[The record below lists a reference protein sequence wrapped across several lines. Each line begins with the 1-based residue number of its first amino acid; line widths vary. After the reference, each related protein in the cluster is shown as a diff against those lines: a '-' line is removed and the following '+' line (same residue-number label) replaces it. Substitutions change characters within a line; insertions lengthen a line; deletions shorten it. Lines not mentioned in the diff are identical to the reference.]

1 VSEPARNN
9 VRVGIS
15 EVSDGRVTV
24 SGDLTFASARDA
36 RQLGVLVLEG
46 SRAQRIIIDCSGVT
60 RADSAGLAV
69 LLDWLA
75 WGRRKSRTISLE
87 NLPPSL
93 VAIAKIS
100 EVDGLLASAGWVRF
114 AHPRDVSMSWCAVN
128 SRGCGRRHCAHPAR
142 RTAPG

>member
-1 VSEPARNN
+1 MNGEARQN

-15 EVSDGRVTV
+15 EAVNGRITVT
-24 SGDLTFASARDA
+24 GELTFASARDA

-46 SRAQRIIIDCSGVT
+46 SRADRIVIDCGGVT

-75 WGRRKSRTISLE
+75 WGRRKSRTITLE

-93 VAIAKIS
+93 VAIARIS
-100 EVDGLLASAGWVRF
+100 EVDGLLQA
-114 AHPRDVSMSWCAVN
+114 VS
-128 SRGCGRRHCAHPAR
+128 
-142 RTAPG
+142 

>member
-1 VSEPARNN
+1 MQGESRQN

-15 EVSDGRVTV
+15 EAASGRVTV
-24 SGDLTFASARDA
+24 TGELTFASAREA
-36 RQLGVLVLEG
+36 RQLGILVLEG
-46 SRAQRIIIDCSGVT
+46 SRADRIVVDCAGVT

-75 WGRRKSRTISLE
+75 WGRRKSRPVALE

-100 EVDGLLASAGWVRF
+100 EVDGLLQAAS
-114 AHPRDVSMSWCAVN
+114 
-128 SRGCGRRHCAHPAR
+128 
-142 RTAPG
+142 

>member
-1 VSEPARNN
+1 MNGESSKS
-9 VRVGIS
+9 VRVAVS
-15 EVSDGRVTV
+15 EVSDGRVAVT
-24 SGDLTFASARDA
+24 GDLTFASARDA

-46 SRAQRIIIDCSGVT
+46 SRAQRIVIDCSGVT

-87 NLPPSL
+87 NLPASL

-100 EVDGLLASAGWVRF
+100 EVDGLLQAAG
-114 AHPRDVSMSWCAVN
+114 
-128 SRGCGRRHCAHPAR
+128 
-142 RTAPG
+142 